1 MALARAGHPAEAEA
15 LLAGAGRR
23 GVPPPALA
31 RLAAALAAAGARTA
45 AERVAA
51 RIRSPLVRARAYADV
66 IAAAGDAGTVT
77 RLTAASCAVPCCGPA
92 IPARPATWRC
102 RSASRSPAPT

>member
-77 RLTAASCAVPCCGPA
+77 RLLGELRGACCGPA

-102 RSASRSPAPT
+102 RWASRSPAPT